1 MQKENRMKLVKRSK
15 SCGGFIMK
23 INTVPLWEKYN
34 LTIQEA
40 SEYFGIG
47 ETKLRK
53 IVDNNSDA
61 VYILMNGTKVLI
73 KRKLFEEFIDAT
85 SSI

>member
-1 MQKENRMKLVKRSK
+1 MKTDV
-15 SCGGFIMK
+15 I
-23 INTVPLWEKYN
+23 PLWQKYN

-40 SEYFGIG
+40 SAYFGIG
-47 ETKLRK
+47 QTKLRK

-73 KRKLFEEFIDAT
+73 KRRLFEEFIDAT

>member
-1 MQKENRMKLVKRSK
+1 MKTDV
-15 SCGGFIMK
+15 I
-23 INTVPLWEKYN
+23 PLWQKYN

-40 SEYFGIG
+40 SAYFGIG

-73 KRKLFEEFIDAT
+73 KRRLFEEFIDAT

>member
-1 MQKENRMKLVKRSK
+1 MKTEV
-15 SCGGFIMK
+15 I
-23 INTVPLWEKYN
+23 PLWQKYN

-40 SEYFGIG
+40 SAYFGIG
-47 ETKLRK
+47 ETKLRR

-61 VYILMNGTKVLI
+61 IYVLMNGTKVLI

>member
-1 MQKENRMKLVKRSK
+1 MKTEV
-15 SCGGFIMK
+15 I
-23 INTVPLWEKYN
+23 PLWQKYN

-40 SEYFGIG
+40 SAYFGIG

-73 KRKLFEEFIDAT
+73 KRRLFEEFIDAT

>member
-1 MQKENRMKLVKRSK
+1 MKTEV
-15 SCGGFIMK
+15 I
-23 INTVPLWEKYN
+23 PLWQKYN

-40 SEYFGIG
+40 SAYFGIG

-73 KRKLFEEFIDAT
+73 KRRLFEEFINAT

>member
-1 MQKENRMKLVKRSK
+1 MKTDV
-15 SCGGFIMK
+15 I
-23 INTVPLWEKYN
+23 PLWQKYN

-40 SEYFGIG
+40 SAYFGIG

-73 KRKLFEEFIDAT
+73 KRRLFEEFINAT

>member
-1 MQKENRMKLVKRSK
+1 
-15 SCGGFIMK
+15 MK